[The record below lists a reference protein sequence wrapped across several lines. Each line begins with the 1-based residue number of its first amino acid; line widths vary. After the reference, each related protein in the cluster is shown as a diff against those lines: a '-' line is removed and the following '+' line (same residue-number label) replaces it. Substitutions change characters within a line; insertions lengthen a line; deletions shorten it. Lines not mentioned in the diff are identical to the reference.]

1 MTTKPNY
8 TYSLR
13 SKWPRRMDTPATIGV
28 KFANMLDALRGID
41 PLFGDWI
48 LLDPPNPSSG
58 DAMTDYLNIK
68 LVPLDVAR
76 PRITQI
82 IENNVSLDDARDP
95 DPDGGYAGLARVGGH
110 FEHSRT
116 VHMRLEAGGR
126 DGGGTDLEFGK
137 RLEPPDLTIVTYP
150 MYKAALLAINMIW
163 RPRWACAY
171 AFRLDSIS
179 VPNVEAAPGVVGTQ
193 IVRAASVPLDPTFPY
208 SVFHIPWI
216 AYLSA
221 EDAAGVALPS
231 DIPAEHTPDGGVLM
245 SATTN
250 RLDPMNPEHAKRA
263 RVLADLM
270 IARFGP
276 SSKLV

>member
-1 MTTKPNY
+1 MTTRPNY

-126 DGGGTDLEFGK
+126 DGG
-137 RLEPPDLTIVTYP
+137 
-150 MYKAALLAINMIW
+150 
-163 RPRWACAY
+163 
-171 AFRLDSIS
+171 
-179 VPNVEAAPGVVGTQ
+179 
-193 IVRAASVPLDPTFPY
+193 
-208 SVFHIPWI
+208 
-216 AYLSA
+216 
-221 EDAAGVALPS
+221 
-231 DIPAEHTPDGGVLM
+231 
-245 SATTN
+245 
-250 RLDPMNPEHAKRA
+250 A
-263 RVLADLM
+263 R
-270 IARFGP
+270 I
-276 SSKLV
+276 

>member
-1 MTTKPNY
+1 
-8 TYSLR
+8 
-13 SKWPRRMDTPATIGV
+13 
-28 KFANMLDALRGID
+28 
-41 PLFGDWI
+41 
-48 LLDPPNPSSG
+48 
-58 DAMTDYLNIK
+58 MTDYLNIK

-245 SATTN
+245 SATTD
-250 RLDPMNPEHAKRA
+250 RLNPMNPEHAKRA

-270 IARFGP
+270 IARFGR